1 MHTQQQLN
9 FIWDCYQHM
18 AEAFR
23 QQVTFADY
31 AIGNY
36 DEFIWFGEES

>member
-9 FIWDCYQHM
+9 FIWDCYQRM
-18 AEAFR
+18 TEAFR
-23 QQVTFADY
+23 QQVTFVDY